1 MKRSQYARLIA
12 HSLRASRQRNVTV
25 DPRKTTTILQAIV
38 QGDDTAVGELTP
50 LVYEELRRIAGRR
63 FNDAGGPLTLQPTAI
78 VHEAFI
84 KLVDRDTVNYNG
96 QSHFMAVAATAIR
109 HVLIDHARRKGAQKR
124 GGDRGRITLTDA
136 RAESG
141 GEEVDLLELD
151 DTLNQLAELDPRA
164 ARVVELRFFGGLTDA
179 AVAGLLNV
187 SERTVRNDWAMA
199 RAWLRQS
206 MSERSRSQDHGDVA
220 DADSIQDNR

>member
-1 MKRSQYARLIA
+1 MDS
-12 HSLRASRQRNVTV
+12 
-25 DPRKTTTILQAIV
+25 RKTTTILKAIV

-63 FNDAGGPLTLQPTAI
+63 FKDAGGPMTLQPTAI

-84 KLVDRDTVNYNG
+84 KLVDRDTVNYND
-96 QSHFMAVAATAIR
+96 QAHFMAVAATAIR

-164 ARVVELRFFGGLTDA
+164 ARVVELRFFGGLPDN
-179 AVAGLLNV
+179 AVAGLLNI

-199 RAWLRQS
+199 RAWLRQA
-206 MSERSRSQDHGDVA
+206 MSERGRQQEASSDPG
-220 DADSIQDNR
+220 SES